1 MPAKE
6 ELEFE
11 ELRKMAE
18 KAGVADLAKL
28 HGKYK
33 ELLAMSYRYLEV
45 LNPKYAA
52 STLDCS
58 T

>member
-6 ELEFE
+6 ELEYE

-18 KAGVADLAKL
+18 KAGIADLAKIY
-28 HGKYK
+28 GRYK

-45 LNPKYAA
+45 LNPKYSAT
-52 STLDCS
+52 TLDCS